1 MELKQEHESFINDF
15 LESLEDRN
23 AAIFAGA
30 GLSVGAGHVD
40 WKGLLEDIAKEI
52 GLDIN
57 KEEDLIAV
65 AQYHYNEKRGRSK
78 LNKKILNIF
87 TEDVEETEN
96 HRILARLPIN
106 TYWTTN
112 YDKLIETSLEK
123 NNMIVDVKHENK
135 QLPTSKY
142 KRDAV
147 VYKMHGDADHPA
159 DAIITRDDYEKYFRT
174 HEPFINALQG
184 DLITKTFL
192 FIGFSFNDPN
202 LEYALSRVRL
212 NFDENSSHHYC
223 FVKSIDEKN
232 FTDKNGN
239 LNKADFDYQKRRQ
252 ELRVNDLREY
262 HINPVM
268 VDSYTEITEI
278 LAEIERRFR
287 MRSIFISGSAEEY
300 GDWGRERAIKLV
312 HKLSGK
318 IVSKHYRIVNG
329 FGWGIGSA
337 VINGALEQIYKSPKK
352 YSEGQLI
359 VKPFPQFATGEQG
372 LKELWQEY
380 RERMI
385 SLTGIAIFV
394 FGNKKDPN
402 DKEKI
407 ISANG
412 VKSEFDIAIASGCIP
427 IPIGSTG
434 YMASELWEI
443 IKDDLAK
450 YFPEV
455 DEIKED
461 IELLQTELQ
470 ADKVIAAVVR
480 IIEAINKT

>member
-1 MELKQEHESFINDF
+1 MELKPEHESFIRDF

-135 QLPTSKY
+135 QLTTSKY

-147 VYKMHGDADHPA
+147 VYKMHGDAEHPA

-212 NFDENSSHHYC
+212 NFGENSSHHYC
-223 FVKSIDEKN
+223 FVKSIDEKD
-232 FTDKNGN
+232 FTDKKGN

-300 GDWGRERAIKLV
+300 GEWGKDRAIKLI

-318 IVSKHYRIVNG
+318 LVSKQYRIVNG

-337 VINGALEQIYKSPKK
+337 VINGALEQIYKNPKK
-352 YSEGQLI
+352 HSEDQLV
-359 VKPFPQFATGEQG
+359 VKPFPQFATGD
-372 LKELWQEY
+372 KELPELWKDY

-385 SLTGIAIFV
+385 SLTGIAIFL
-394 FGNKKDPN
+394 FGNKKNPK
-402 DKEKI
+402 KENEI
-407 ISANG
+407 ILADG
-412 VKSEFDIAIASGCIP
+412 VKKEFEIAIKAGCIP

-434 YMASELWEI
+434 YMAKELWGEI
-443 IKDDLAK
+443 HVNWSDYYTNVGEIEDDLK
-450 YFPEV
+450 
-455 DEIKED
+455 I
-461 IELLQTELQ
+461 LQEEQQ
-470 ADKVIAAVVR
+470 ADKVIAEIVR
-480 IIEAINKT
+480 IIEIINKT